1 MMKTMTFSEAL
12 REALHEEMERDE
24 TIFVMGE
31 DVITH
36 GGSYK
41 VTQGIAERFP
51 GRILETPI
59 AEAGIVG
66 VGVGAAMAGM
76 NPVVEIMY
84 LDFVACAMDE
94 VVNQAAKMRYMTGG
108 QASVPMVLRLPCGV
122 GWLLA
127 AQHSQIMESWFMHVP
142 GLQVVVPSTPSDA
155 KGLLKSAVRSSDP
168 VLFFEYKRVYA
179 SKGEV
184 PEGEHII
191 PIGQAKITRDGE
203 DVTVVAI
210 GPMVQKSEEAA
221 VLLEDDGYDVEV
233 IDVRSLSPLDTET
246 ICESVRR
253 TGHAVA
259 CGEDSSFAGAV
270 SEIAAMIGENC
281 FEALKAPVIRVGSP
295 HVPMPFSSELV
306 KHVVPEVSNRHLSKI
321 SIVMA

>member
-1 MMKTMTFSEAL
+1 MMRTITFGEAL

-24 TIFVMGE
+24 TVFVMGE
-31 DVITH
+31 DVISH
-36 GGSYK
+36 GGPYK

-51 GRILETPI
+51 GRIFETPI

-66 VGVGAAMAGM
+66 VGVGSAMAGM

-108 QASVPMVLRLPCGV
+108 QASVPMVIRLPCGV
-122 GWLLA
+122 GRLLA

-142 GLQVVVPSTPSDA
+142 GLQVVVPSTPGDA
-155 KGLLKSAVRSSDP
+155 KGLLKTAVRSPDP
-168 VLFFEYKRVYA
+168 VLFFEYKRIYT
-179 SKGEV
+179 STGEV
-184 PEGEHII
+184 QEEDYTIPLGQADIKREGEDATI
-191 PIGQAKITRDGE
+191 
-203 DVTVVAI
+203 VAI
-210 GPMVQKSEEAA
+210 GPMVQKSLEAA

-233 IDVRSLSPLDTET
+233 VDPRTLSPLDTAT

-253 TGHAVA
+253 TGRAVV
-259 CGEDSSFAGAV
+259 CGEDSSFAGAT

-281 FEALKAPVIRVGSP
+281 FKDLNAPVVRVGSP
-295 HVPMPFSSELV
+295 HVPMPFSAELV
-306 KHVVPEVSNRHLSKI
+306 KHVVPEVPNITAAVGH
-321 SIVMA
+321 VMS